1 MHACMCVFSSLVL
14 PSERP
19 CDIPIAIGIPS
30 SQVFD
35 SKYNTQQKKLGSLEK
50 CLILGE
56 GGKHKVGLEHLIQES
71 KAILKEW

>member
-1 MHACMCVFSSLVL
+1 MCVFSSLVL

-19 CDIPIAIGIPS
+19 GDIPIVIGIPS

-35 SKYNTQQKKLGSLEK
+35 SKYNNPAKETGFLGE

-71 KAILKEW
+71 KAILKE